1 MACFITLDFICK
13 FVNDRAGVRVCVNQ
27 DSRRKIGLGI
37 IDNLVF
43 DM

>member
-1 MACFITLDFICK
+1 MACFITLDLICK
-13 FVNDRAGVRVCVNQ
+13 FVNDSPGAQFLVNL
-27 DSRRKIGLGI
+27 DSGRKIGLGI